1 MSDQTT
7 IFTHETNMLISV
19 CSWGFWSWLKLKI
32 CTILYAYSLYSA
44 RGKLFFPQHLPGSSN
59 GVPNVEVILLCLP
72 SEICF
77 QMFYFF
83 TFFCN
88 RQQREPPLGA
98 KAFLNFLFEM
108 ESEFEAGHRL
118 ARSGL

>member
-1 MSDQTT
+1 MHQIPKKTYEHRNPECLS
-7 IFTHETNMLISV
+7 
-19 CSWGFWSWLKLKI
+19 
-32 CTILYAYSLYSA
+32 
-44 RGKLFFPQHLPGSSN
+44 
-59 GVPNVEVILLCLP
+59 VILLCLP
-72 SEICF
+72 SEIFF

>member
-1 MSDQTT
+1 M
-7 IFTHETNMLISV
+7 FH
-19 CSWGFWSWLKLKI
+19 
-32 CTILYAYSLYSA
+32 
-44 RGKLFFPQHLPGSSN
+44 FF
-59 GVPNVEVILLCLP
+59 I
-72 SEICF
+72 
-77 QMFYFF
+77 
-83 TFFCN
+83 FFCN